1 MTAGEA
7 RFPTAQTET
16 LLQLLFN
23 SHNDMVFYTT
33 NNDGVLAVAKLIT
46 TGKT

>member
-7 RFPTAQTET
+7 WFPTAQTET
-16 LLQLLFN
+16 FLQRLFN

-33 NNDGVLAVAKLIT
+33 NNDYVPAVVKLIT